1 MADAEALRIEAS
13 EIRATGVLGRS
24 DPLRRLFDYLTQSSI
39 EDRSPKEAEVAS
51 AVFGRRADFDTS
63 QDAVVRVYVHKLRRK
78 LETIY
83 AGPRK
88 DSPTHLTIPRG
99 EYRLVVEAAPLEPE
113 AVTAPKRTWPI
124 GLLAAAAIGLVLASS
139 AATWLVL
146 RPELSPALREVNA
159 VRAGPVWS
167 PLLHD
172 HFPTLIV
179 LGDYYIFGES
189 DDGMDVDRLVR
200 EYTVNSRADLD
211 GFLMQHP
218 DKASHYVD
226 LDLRYLP
233 VGSAY
238 ALRSVL
244 PIVDQGRRTGPDRV
258 IMASDVTP
266 GMLKTNNIVYIG
278 YFSALGVLRDV
289 AFAGSRYSI
298 GDTYDQVVDHRGKH
312 VYESQGGGPDSD
324 GDVYRDYG
332 YFSTFKGPNGN
343 RIVIVAGTRDVA
355 LMQTAEAATG
365 QKSLGDAVKRGGDP
379 DAFEALYEVEGMN
392 RQNVDG
398 RLLLASPLDAGK
410 IWNGTG
416 QKAQFPAG

>member
-1 MADAEALRIEAS
+1 MADAEALRMEAGA
-13 EIRATGVLGRS
+13 IRETGLLGRS
-24 DPLRRLFDYLTQSSI
+24 EPLRRLFDYLTQSSI
-39 EDRSPKEAEVAS
+39 EDRSPKEAEVAA

-78 LETIY
+78 LEAIY

-99 EYRLVVEAAPLEPE
+99 EYRLVVEAAPE
-113 AVTAPKRTWPI
+113 AVAEPRPTGSFA
-124 GLLAAAAIGLVLASS
+124 LMAAAALALMAVSS

-146 RPELSPALREVNA
+146 RPELSPALREVN
-159 VRAGPVWS
+159 VLRAGPVWS
-167 PLLHD
+167 PLLRD
-172 HFPTLIV
+172 RFPTLIV
-179 LGDYYIFGES
+179 VGDYYIFGDS
-189 DDGMDVDRLVR
+189 DDGMDVNRLVR

-233 VGSAY
+233 VGAAY

-244 PIVDQGRRTGPDRV
+244 PMIDGGRGSGADRV
-258 IMASDVTP
+258 VLASDVTP
-266 GMLKTNNIVYIG
+266 RMLKTNNIVYIG

-298 GDTYDQVVDHRGKH
+298 GETYDQIVDHRGKRT
-312 VYESQGGGPDSD
+312 YESQGGGPDSD

-355 LMQTAEAATG
+355 LMQTAEAVTG
-365 QKSLGDAVKRGGDP
+365 VKTLKDAVARGGDP
-379 DAFEALYEVEGMN
+379 DAFEALYEVDGMN

-398 RLLLASPLDAGK
+398 RLLQASPLDAGR
-410 IWNGTG
+410 IWNGAG